1 MLDQDV
7 QSRVDA
13 YRGNPQALQQKYS
26 VSKDLL
32 DLMAL
37 QKLTKEKESAA
48 RELQMAMAAQQGQ
61 GAGTIRDQL
70 QQKALGMTKQELE
83 KQQMALLQ
91 QKQQQQQQNLQQLAQ
106 SGIAQNPAPNM
117 EGGPGFA
124 SGGIIAFAGP
134 TGSEVPKPAFSD
146 PYSDVNVA
154 RDKLRKGEPL
164 TEREEKLLISMERK
178 LEPAPVQINP
188 VMTPRISMSDAQ
200 AVLGNPGPDPK
211 LMEERLKAENLELN
225 RGTRTAYSPDVQAYS
240 SQQRAN
246 DVAASNAKQRQV
258 PAYMQDAVRA
268 TNQGAFPTPAPIA
281 PAAQAEAP
289 INVSSGASGF
299 PMTAAPGIPS
309 ALPERREQPAER
321 KVPEKVR
328 AVRPAPVPPVGIA
341 TPQAAPAAPQA
352 TPQAAPTAPQAAPA
366 APQAAAPVVEQS
378 RPNVSEFAEMLKSR
392 LEESAE
398 NPSASRQ
405 GILQQFLTQ
414 HGLTPQER
422 SDRTKYQEALRARH
436 ASLSDP
442 EDLRRE
448 KLKQT
453 LLGMAGA
460 SNAGIALA
468 RGAAAGQNYEAGRNA
483 EGLKT
488 LEQLQGINEGE
499 TAARRK
505 ALETGYG
512 LGGREAESVRSAET
526 ARYNAATGAI
536 ANVMG
541 YESSEKRLSLELKQ
555 REKEVAD
562 KIAADERGRNLDNA
576 SRERIGAAANKT
588 NIEVHNIAGRFQ
600 VEAARLAREG
610 ASASALASLIQTSND
625 RINTALIASETRIRE
640 DASKR
645 KSKLEAGLAIAT
657 PQAAAGIKQQLD
669 VVDAEA
675 ELAIRLVR
683 ESAYKSMSVTGLD
696 KVGVTGSKPSA
707 DGFGDMT
714 VRPSK

>member
-1 MLDQDV
+1 
-7 QSRVDA
+7 
-13 YRGNPQALQQKYS
+13 
-26 VSKDLL
+26 
-32 DLMAL
+32 
-37 QKLTKEKESAA
+37 
-48 RELQMAMAAQQGQ
+48 
-61 GAGTIRDQL
+61 
-70 QQKALGMTKQELE
+70 
-83 KQQMALLQ
+83 
-91 QKQQQQQQNLQQLAQ
+91 
-106 SGIAQNPAPNM
+106 
-117 EGGPGFA
+117 
-124 SGGIIAFAGP
+124 
-134 TGSEVPKPAFSD
+134 
-146 PYSDVNVA
+146 
-154 RDKLRKGEPL
+154 
-164 TEREEKLLISMERK
+164 
-178 LEPAPVQINP
+178 
-188 VMTPRISMSDAQ
+188 
-200 AVLGNPGPDPK
+200 
-211 LMEERLKAENLELN
+211 
-225 RGTRTAYSPDVQAYS
+225 
-240 SQQRAN
+240 
-246 DVAASNAKQRQV
+246 
-258 PAYMQDAVRA
+258 
-268 TNQGAFPTPAPIA
+268 
-281 PAAQAEAP
+281 
-289 INVSSGASGF
+289 
-299 PMTAAPGIPS
+299 
-309 ALPERREQPAER
+309 
-321 KVPEKVR
+321 
-328 AVRPAPVPPVGIA
+328 
-341 TPQAAPAAPQA
+341 
-352 TPQAAPTAPQAAPA
+352 
-366 APQAAAPVVEQS
+366 
-378 RPNVSEFAEMLKSR
+378 MLKSR

-414 HGLTPQER
+414 HGLTPEER
-422 SDRTKYQEALRARH
+422 ADRTKYQEALRARH

-541 YESSEKRLSLELKQ
+541 YESSEKRQSQELKQ

-657 PQAAAGIKQQLD
+657 PQAAEGIKRQLD

-675 ELAIRLVR
+675 ELAIKLVR
-683 ESAYKSMSVTGLD
+683 ESASKTMTVTGLD

>member
-1 MLDQDV
+1 
-7 QSRVDA
+7 
-13 YRGNPQALQQKYS
+13 
-26 VSKDLL
+26 
-32 DLMAL
+32 
-37 QKLTKEKESAA
+37 
-48 RELQMAMAAQQGQ
+48 
-61 GAGTIRDQL
+61 
-70 QQKALGMTKQELE
+70 
-83 KQQMALLQ
+83 
-91 QKQQQQQQNLQQLAQ
+91 
-106 SGIAQNPAPNM
+106 
-117 EGGPGFA
+117 
-124 SGGIIAFAGP
+124 
-134 TGSEVPKPAFSD
+134 
-146 PYSDVNVA
+146 
-154 RDKLRKGEPL
+154 
-164 TEREEKLLISMERK
+164 
-178 LEPAPVQINP
+178 
-188 VMTPRISMSDAQ
+188 
-200 AVLGNPGPDPK
+200 
-211 LMEERLKAENLELN
+211 
-225 RGTRTAYSPDVQAYS
+225 
-240 SQQRAN
+240 
-246 DVAASNAKQRQV
+246 
-258 PAYMQDAVRA
+258 
-268 TNQGAFPTPAPIA
+268 
-281 PAAQAEAP
+281 
-289 INVSSGASGF
+289 
-299 PMTAAPGIPS
+299 
-309 ALPERREQPAER
+309 
-321 KVPEKVR
+321 
-328 AVRPAPVPPVGIA
+328 
-341 TPQAAPAAPQA
+341 
-352 TPQAAPTAPQAAPA
+352 
-366 APQAAAPVVEQS
+366 
-378 RPNVSEFAEMLKSR
+378 
-392 LEESAE
+392 
-398 NPSASRQ
+398 
-405 GILQQFLTQ
+405 
-414 HGLTPQER
+414 
-422 SDRTKYQEALRARH
+422 
-436 ASLSDP
+436 
-442 EDLRRE
+442 
-448 KLKQT
+448 
-453 LLGMAGA
+453 MAGA